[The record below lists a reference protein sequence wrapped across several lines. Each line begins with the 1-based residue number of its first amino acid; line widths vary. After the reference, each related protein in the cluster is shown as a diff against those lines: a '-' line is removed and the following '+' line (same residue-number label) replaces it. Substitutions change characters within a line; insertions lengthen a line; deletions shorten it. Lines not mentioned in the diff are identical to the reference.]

1 MYKRGVGVDHWEKM
15 VQGQSERRET
25 KQEVDSSEW
34 SWIRDTKDT

>member
-25 KQEVDSSEW
+25 IVDSSEW
-34 SWIRDTKDT
+34 SWIRDRKDT